1 MLMSISI
8 SNNKIMLFCSSLV
21 DLVLRILLLI
31 LLAKVESESECT
43 VVYTVRS
50 SHKFSTQ
57 EFISAATAFSSSSVL
72 FCMNVIY
79 LSATKDL
86 QYRSCIE
93 TKLVLYQ
100 HSHHAPEGGESPHIY
115 SKVFQAIKLK
125 CRCISAHFLS
135 SVNILVAQ
143 G

>member
-8 SNNKIMLFCSSLV
+8 SNKKIMLFYSSLL
-21 DLVLRILLLI
+21 DLVLTILLLI
-31 LLAKVESESECT
+31 LVAKVESESECT

-57 EFISAATAFSSSSVL
+57 EFISATTAFSSSSVL

-93 TKLVLYQ
+93 TKLVL
-100 HSHHAPEGGESPHIY
+100 
-115 SKVFQAIKLK
+115 
-125 CRCISAHFLS
+125 
-135 SVNILVAQ
+135 
-143 G
+143 